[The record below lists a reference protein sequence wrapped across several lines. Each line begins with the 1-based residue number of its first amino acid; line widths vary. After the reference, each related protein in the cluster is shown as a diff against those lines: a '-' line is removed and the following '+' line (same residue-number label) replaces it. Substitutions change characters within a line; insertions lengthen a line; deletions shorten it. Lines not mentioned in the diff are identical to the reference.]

1 MEQKYLIWIEEN
13 KGEMEKLGVEIDE
26 VVSGEGE
33 YSQSSTRVDFLS
45 SNTMSRIT
53 VFRSGRVYVQ
63 ILDIETAETNF
74 IFDDYLE
81 SKDDLSLFLWDAIK
95 KMK

>member
-1 MEQKYLIWIEEN
+1 MENEYFKWIEFN
-13 KGEMEKLGVEIDE
+13 KGEIEKLGIEIDE

-33 YSQSSTRVDFLS
+33 YSQSSTRVDFIS
-45 SNTMSRIT
+45 SSKMSRIT

-63 ILDIETAETNF
+63 ILEIETAETHY

-81 SKDDLSLFLWDAIK
+81 SKDNLSLFLWDAIK
-95 KMK
+95 KMQ